1 MANYSYENFSSSNS
15 AYTGRFEIYE
25 TNNISANTTTIQWYF
40 KLYRNDSYSSTY
52 SRASG
57 NRVVVYID
65 EALVLDTTSC
75 GTVTA
80 PNGAA
85 NAYTLASGSRVVS
98 HNTDGTK
105 SFRFS
110 AQYTNSASN
119 SISPLTV
126 SNTHICSTI
135 PRTSSFTLSASSV
148 NIGSDITVNITRASS
163 SFRHIVSLVTPDENT
178 VFRTD
183 GVETGKA
190 VTVPWSIVQSFMQSR
205 SLTSVTMKVY
215 VLTYSGT
222 NSSQNH
228 IGTVYGTFTAT
239 VPASNFT
246 LSTSSIDMGQ
256 PVTASIAKGSHY
268 LNYTV
273 DYTFEGNTDRL
284 KSITAGSDE
293 AVCNFTPS
301 ISAYA
306 GKIRDKAS
314 AAGTMRVTT
323 YCGSALAG
331 YKELSL
337 TLKVPSSIVPEARL
351 SVEAPQTPYIQNKS
365 RLPCHV
371 TASASYSTITKI
383 EVFRKGAD
391 SPQISQTYSTANVT
405 DAILSAPACPA
416 AGISE
421 YYIRVSDARGRS
433 VNSSV
438 QNVDIAPYSPP
449 TVKIIRCERNPENPQ
464 EILLD
469 FEAKAAAAEGITH
482 TIECKYRFASEEIAE
497 SYPLSITG
505 EDQTKASGYVT
516 TTKNCRLIG
525 FNPDKSYNIQLMI
538 TDTVLGASTSASDFK
553 VVPTIEC
560 VLDIYTGGKGIA
572 FGKTAEQ
579 EGRFEVEWNAYFSKP
594 VTINPNATC
603 GLFLSNANGVE
614 SSVSY
619 QTKDNAWTVGVGC
632 GNNASQFVFWDTKSN
647 AARMLLDSSGYLR
660 VPGEIQSATANSF
673 RLVNGN
679 YGAFWS
685 NDGSSYYL
693 RLTNSGDPY
702 GDFNSL
708 QPLTVN
714 LSTGVCVTNG
724 NLPLTGGTLTGNITF
739 NNYSNSII
747 FPLTTG
753 KIHLTTQSS
762 GASFHIAY
770 VANGS
775 SGWTSTP
782 LSINNSGTCTVN
794 GCLSLTGGT
803 MSGHLTLPNNIRLN
817 IGSGHISTN
826 GNQKLYF
833 AASGETTYELFYGV
847 RDGLWTFAPSD
858 ANLNNMT
865 LGSPNYKWT
874 QLWAGT
880 STIGTSDRNEKNSIS
895 ILDAEQWKCFL
906 MGLKPVSYKFNN
918 GSSNRLHHGMIAQD
932 VEQLLESLDI
942 RSQDFAGFVKY
953 EKMKTIETVKEIEKE
968 DGSREKYTER
978 EEAPVLDEYGNPVY
992 GYGLRYEEFI
1002 APIISALQSSIREI
1016 EDLKLAV
1023 EVLKQNNNCF

>member
-126 SNTHICSTI
+126 SNTHICNTI
-135 PRTSSFTLSASSV
+135 PRTSSFTLSAFSV

-163 SFRHIVSLVTPDENT
+163 SFRHIVSLVTPDEKT
-178 VFRTD
+178 VFWTD

-190 VTVPWSIVQSFMQSR
+190 VTVPWGIVQSFMQSR

-239 VPASNFT
+239 VPASSFT

-284 KSITAGSDE
+284 KSITAGSTE

-337 TLKVPSSIVPEARL
+337 TLKVPSSIVPEAKL
-351 SVEAPQTPYIQNKS
+351 SVEAPPTPYIQNKS

-482 TIECKYRFASEEIAE
+482 TIECKYRFASEEKTE

-525 FNPDKSYNIQLMI
+525 FNPDKSYNIQLII

-553 VVPTIEC
+553 IVPTIEC

-660 VPGEIQSATANSF
+660 VPGEIQSATADSF

-679 YGAFWS
+679 YGAFWR
-685 NDGSSYYL
+685 NDGNSYFL
-693 RLTNSGDPY
+693 LLTNSGDPY
-702 GDFNSL
+702 GKFNDHR
-708 QPLTVN
+708 PLSVN
-714 LSTGVCVTNG
+714 LSTGICNING
-724 NLPLTGGTLTGNITF
+724 SAASLATARKLTIGSNSKTFNGTADVSWTLADIGAAASSHTHSYLPLSGGTMTGNISMGDRWVCF
-739 NNYSNSII
+739 
-747 FPLTTG
+747 
-753 KIHLTTQSS
+753 
-762 GASFHIAY
+762 
-770 VANGS
+770 
-775 SGWTSTP
+775 
-782 LSINNSGTCTVN
+782 
-794 GCLSLTGGT
+794 
-803 MSGHLTLPNNIRLN
+803 
-817 IGSGHISTN
+817 GSGHISTN
-826 GNQKLYF
+826 ANQALYF
-833 AASGETTYELFYGV
+833 AASGESNYEVFLGV
-847 RDGLWTFAPSD
+847 RNNAWTFCPVV
-858 ANLNNMT
+858 NGNIR
-865 LGSPNYKWT
+865 LGNDNYRW
-874 QLWAGT
+874 GNIY
-880 STIGTSDRNEKNSIS
+880 STNSVITTSDRNEKNSIK
-895 ILDAEQWKCFL
+895 ILDTDLWRTFI
-906 MGLKPVSYKFNN
+906 MGLNAVSYKFNE
-918 GSSNRLHHGMIAQD
+918 GTSGRTHHGLISQD
-932 VEQLLESLDI
+932 VEELLRNIGVNPDH
-942 RSQDFAGFVKY
+942 FAGFIKY

-968 DGSREKYTER
+968 DGSREEYTER
-978 EEAPVLDEYGNPVY
+978 EEEPVLDQQGNPVY

-1016 EDLKLAV
+1016 EELKL
-1023 EVLKQNNNCF
+1023 EIEMLKQNQ